1 MGILRSLFII
11 MLAVTIPQT
20 AYAESFFTE
29 REALF
34 GSWSGARSQM
44 AEEGL
49 EIELVYTG
57 EVVSI
62 QSGGANPTDGIY
74 LDNTNLTLTLDTSK
88 AGWWNNGTFFVY
100 ILSNRGE
107 DPTGYVGDAQ
117 GTSNIEASDYTRLYE
132 FWYEHSFSDGKLGVL
147 FGLHDLNS
155 EFYTSDYAG
164 LFYNGSFGIGADVS
178 ANAQASLFP
187 AAAAGLRIKWDVID
201 KLTLMAAAYDGTPES
216 EQENP
221 NGFFARV
228 DGSNEG
234 YMYIFEADY
243 FVNPEGNESGF
254 PQGTYKLGAWQ
265 NSGDFPE
272 HLNPA
277 NTKSKSGFYLVIDQ
291 TLYSLEG
298 GQGLDL
304 FVQYG
309 IADKK
314 VNDIDT
320 YLGAG
325 FNYTG
330 LIPGR
335 DSDVFGVAI
344 ANAHFSKDLMGVSD
358 AEEKVT
364 EITYHMQIFPWLAI
378 QPDMQIIQNRGGDTT
393 ADTVTV
399 HSLRFEIVF

>member
-1 MGILRSLFII
+1 MGRTRSLLLLI
-11 MLAVTIPQT
+11 LLTAIP
-20 AYAESFFTE
+20 ASAHAESFFTQ

-34 GSWSGARSQM
+34 GDLNGARTQM

-57 EVVSI
+57 EIISI

-74 LDNTNLTLTLDTSK
+74 LDNTDLTLTLDTGK
-88 AGWWNNGTFFVY
+88 AGWWSNGTFFAY
-100 ILSNRGE
+100 FLSNHGE
-107 DPTGYVGDAQ
+107 DPSAYVGDAQ
-117 GTSNIEASDYTRLYE
+117 VSSNIEAAGYTRLYE
-132 FWYEHSFSDGKLGVL
+132 FWYEHSFAEDSVGVL
-147 FGLHDLNS
+147 IGLHDLNS

-164 LFYNGSFGIGADVS
+164 LFFNSSLGIGADVS
-178 ANAQASLFP
+178 ANAQPSIFP
-187 AAAAGLRIKWDVID
+187 VAAPAVRIRWDVMS
-201 KLTLMAAAYDGTPES
+201 KLTLMAAAYDGAPES

-228 DGSNEG
+228 DGSKEG

-243 FVNPEGNESGF
+243 KVNPEGNESGF
-254 PQGTYKLGAWQ
+254 PPGTYKLGAWQ
-265 NSGDFPE
+265 NTGDFPE
-272 HLNPA
+272 HLNAA
-277 NTKSKSGFYLVIDQ
+277 NTKSRSGFYFVADQ
-291 TLYSLEG
+291 TVYALEG
-298 GQGLDL
+298 GQGLSV

-314 VNDIDT
+314 VNDVDS

-330 LIPGR
+330 LIPHR

-378 QPDMQIIQNRGGDTT
+378 QPDLQIIENPSGDTT

-399 HSLRFEIVF
+399 HGLRFEIVF